1 MDMAKDQ
8 KDFFK
13 GKHPWSATKDD
24 LLSCYLTPFFTKTY
38 GYSRNGI
45 VYVDAFAGEG
55 LFDDGSA
62 GSPVIAM
69 RKLLTAAKKQR
80 TKIPVQFIFAEANQD
95 ARQRLEAASARTKG
109 NVNYIRRPIILESFE
124 KAVNAARA
132 ATIRIGCT
140 PSTYFFYIDPFG
152 VKDLRMDLLLG
163 SPNPQHTEVLLN
175 FNTIGFIRDACAALK
190 SALTVPD
197 DVEVLN
203 DSLGSNLS
211 TNERIERLTSCVGSG
226 EWIDVIRSKQGGD
239 ADFWEVEYQI
249 AQLFCKNAASGYR
262 YVTNMPIKD
271 MEHGPYGKGLL
282 KYRMVHMTNNADGCV
297 LMNDNMVKRN
307 DLNQTAQA
315 GLFRV
320 DVDGRDVEQGAIQ
333 EAMRQ
338 SVESLPIGKYVKMGE
353 LAASVISQCGVF
365 ARSTELLKNHL
376 KPFID
381 SGQLEREIKLTRTGR
396 LKNSFAPHDRVR
408 RTF

>member
-1 MDMAKDQ
+1 MAKDK

-62 GSPVIAM
+62 GSPVIAIQ
-69 RKLLTAAKKQR
+69 KLLAAAKKQR
-80 TKIPVQFIFAEANQD
+80 IKNSVQFIFAEANQD
-95 ARQRLEAASARTKG
+95 ARQKLEAASTKAKG
-109 NVNYIRRPIILESFE
+109 SVNYIRQPIVLESFE
-124 KAVNAARA
+124 KAVNEARA
-132 ATIRIGCT
+132 ATIRMGCT

-152 VKDLRMDLLLG
+152 VKDLRMDLLLD
-163 SPNPQHTEVLLN
+163 SPNPKHTEVLLN

-197 DVEVLN
+197 DVEVL
-203 DSLGSNLS
+203 DDGLCSNLS
-211 TNERIERLTSCVGSG
+211 ANERIERLTSCVGSD
-226 EWIDVIRSKQGGD
+226 EWIDIIRSKQGGD
-239 ADFWEVEYQI
+239 TDFWEAEYQI
-249 AQLFCKNAASGYR
+249 AQLFCKNAAFGYR

-271 MEHGPYGKGLL
+271 MGHGPYGKGLL
-282 KYRMVHMTNNADGCV
+282 KYRMIHMTNNADGCV
-297 LMNDNMVKRN
+297 LMNDNMLKRN
-307 DLNQTAQA
+307 DLNQTTQT

-320 DVDGRDVEQGAIQ
+320 DVDGRDVEQSAIQ

-338 SVESLPIGKYVKMGE
+338 SVESLPIGEYVKMGE
-353 LAASVISQCGVF
+353 VAASVISQCGVF
-365 ARSTELLKNHL
+365 TRSTELLKNHL
-376 KPFID
+376 KSFID
-381 SGQLEREIKLTRTGR
+381 SGQLEREVKITRTGR
-396 LKNSFAPHDRVR
+396 LKNSFALHDRVR
-408 RTF
+408 RTP